1 MKITGYQTMSASF
14 SRNQMFWNTRQMK
27 SENRGNSNLPGGD
40 RDTVTIYFL
49 GQNSNSRIRNLMEQK
64 QSLLERKNQWV
75 NSALENG
82 QDIKSIHDM
91 LESYEEQLNEL
102 EQQISQEMT
111 RQNSGQPE
119 KAQSQKK
126 NNEPKTKQAIE
137 QERISNLAELSSGM
151 SQIRTVQSSQTQV
164 EGEARVLESEIK
176 MDKGRRGD
184 TEIIAKKEEKLS
196 QLQRRAAE
204 LTANTVKISREI
216 NEKISETDAP
226 RVQEKSKEEQI
237 KENNTI
243 IRDLAGEYEKTESDC
258 QQTTYEQMESGS
270 SLLYEN
276 G

>member
-27 SENRGNSNLPGGD
+27 SENRGNSNLRGGD
-40 RDTVTIYFL
+40 RDTVTISFL
-49 GQNSNSRIRNLMEQK
+49 GQSSNSRIRNLMEQK

-91 LESYEEQLNEL
+91 VESYEEQLNEL
-102 EQQISQEMT
+102 EQQISQEMA
-111 RQNSGQPE
+111 RQNSGKPE
-119 KAQSQKK
+119 KVQSAKK

-137 QERISNLAELSSGM
+137 QEKISDLVDLSSGM

-176 MDKGRRGD
+176 MDKGRMGD
-184 TEIIAKKEEKLS
+184 TEIIAKKEEKLA
-196 QLQRRAAE
+196 QLQQKATE
-204 LTANTVKISREI
+204 LTANTVKISGEI

-226 RVQEKSKEEQI
+226 RVQENSIEEQI
-237 KENNTI
+237 KENNTT
-243 IRDLAGEYEKTESDC
+243 IRGLTGEYEKTEFHKNDSIVP
-258 QQTTYEQMESGS
+258 QKEIQSV
-270 SLLYEN
+270 N
-276 G
+276 PNI

>member
-40 RDTVTIYFL
+40 RDTVTISFL

-119 KAQSQKK
+119 KAQSSKK